1 MCIDKVPVFF
11 NFVGIIALP
20 CSCLAIYYAL
30 TKIFDGKKSCR
41 MQTMYLLLLPLLL
54 PPFVAVWTPAN
65 THVKNP
71 YFYVYLSKTHDL
83 ARSCFQL

>member
-41 MQTMYLLLLPLLL
+41 MQTMYLLLLPFLL
-54 PPFVAVWTPAN
+54 PLFVAVWTPAN

-71 YFYVYLSKTHDL
+71 HFRFIYKT
-83 ARSCFQL
+83 